1 MRKKSSSE
9 SAENTI
15 EVKKSSQKP
24 VIAEKKCVYLHKM
37 KKVAIYAR
45 VSTSGGKQDYQRQV
59 DDLTKEIIYHGFE
72 ENRIQIF
79 AEEISGYTKNSQRPE
94 LQRMLAAIQ
103 NHEIEIIYVTEISR
117 LGRNPSETRKTVDQL
132 SDLGI
137 PIYVHA
143 LKQRTLDKEG
153 KRDATMNIILQVA
166 LEFAN
171 AESEQTKARS
181 KSGLLRAAKKGHA
194 GGGLCHPYGYTKSE
208 DKMLI
213 IDKDEAEIVREIY
226 QMYIDGLGSKA
237 ISSILQERNIP
248 TKYNTIYGDKII
260 KNSLGKTASDVKWT
274 DVSVLNILTGTI
286 YKGDRVFKGEIIQCP
301 AIISAEMWE
310 EANQLR
316 ETKTHRNYLTTY
328 TYLFKD
334 IIKCGCC
341 GRNYFAKYKPVPK
354 GDKVYVCSSK
364 LKMGGSCGN
373 KGVNISL
380 LESAVY
386 DQLLKSD
393 AVLKYLTDAKDVK
406 KELEKEILMLEQNLK
421 NELPKVSETDTMK
434 KKLLDAYLIGAMTP
448 SEYSD
453 KKQEIEVIAEL
464 AKKKVSTIE
473 KKLREVKKSLKKQSS
488 TSTTKTMLLNAK
500 DDRKQLEILF
510 KQIVN
515 KIIINDL
522 SVNKIMASVYIQ
534 VNGIV
539 LLTPMKLILDKFSI
553 RKTYKYLPIQKME
566 NEPVY
571 KNGILLVEKEDIL
584 EEVELG
590 WSNSDWCSINNDQLL
605 FVS

>member
-1 MRKKSSSE
+1 MRRKNSSE
-9 SAENTI
+9 SNEKTN
-15 EVKKSSQKP
+15 ERKKSSQKS
-24 VIAEKKCVYLHKM
+24 VIDEKKCVYLHKM
-37 KKVAIYAR
+37 KRVAIYAR

-59 DDLTKEIIYHGFE
+59 DDLTKEIMYHGFE

-94 LQRMLAAIQ
+94 LQRMLTAIE
-103 NHEIEIIYVTEISR
+103 NDEIEIIYVTEISR
-117 LGRNPSETRKTVDQL
+117 LGRNPSETRQTIDHL

-137 PIYVHA
+137 PIYIES
-143 LKQRTLDKEG
+143 LKQRTLDSNG
-153 KRDATMNIILQVA
+153 KRDAIMNIILQVL

-171 AESEQTKARS
+171 AEAEQTKARS

-194 GGGLCHPYGYTKSE
+194 GGGLCHPYGYTKDE
-208 DKMLI
+208 NKMLV
-213 IDKDEAEIVREIY
+213 IDENEAAIVREIY

-237 ISSILQERNIP
+237 ISSILQERNVP
-248 TKYNTIYGDKII
+248 TKYNTVYGDKLI
-260 KNSLGKTASDVKWT
+260 KNTLGKKASNVKWN
-274 DVSVLNILTGTI
+274 DVTVLHILTGTI
-286 YKGDRVFKGEIIQCP
+286 YKGERKFKDEILPCP
-301 AIISAEMWE
+301 AIINPEIWE
-310 EANQLR
+310 EANKIR

-341 GRNYFAKYKPVPK
+341 GRNYFAKYKPVPD
-354 GDKVYVCSSK
+354 GDKVYICSSK
-364 LKMGGSCGN
+364 LNKGGSCGN

-393 AVLKYLTDAKDVK
+393 AVLKYLTDAKDIK
-406 KELEKEILMLEQNLK
+406 KELEKEISMLERNLK
-421 NELPKVSETDTMK
+421 SELPKVSETDTMK

-448 SEYSD
+448 SEYAD
-453 KKQEIEVIAEL
+453 KKQEIEGIAEL
-464 AKKKVSTIE
+464 AKKKVQNIE
-473 KKLREVKKSLKKQSS
+473 KKLSEAKKSLRKQSS
-488 TSTTKTMLLNAK
+488 LSTTKAMLLNAK

-522 SVNKIMASVYIQ
+522 STNKIMANVYIQ

-539 LLTPMKLILDKFSI
+539 LIKPLKLILDKFSI
-553 RKTYKYLPIQKME
+553 RKNYKYLPILKME

-571 KNGILLVEKEDIL
+571 KDGVLLVEKNDIL
-584 EEVELG
+584 QEVENG
-590 WSNSDWCSINNDQLL
+590 WYKSDWCEIDKDRLL